1 MPLLA
6 KSALLARVEQGL
18 ESGGWS
24 LLHLSP
30 RGQHPARYR
39 VTKADL
45 HIPLRVYIW
54 NVSHG
59 GGQRN
64 AAEYRIQV
72 TGLNPNQFIPE
83 QDGKTLILGFWAEV
97 GVFAAF
103 DFQCHAGQLG
113 GSPSLQIGADA
124 LVRANLQGFAV
135 HEKGN
140 RELAI
145 AFRPDFLGNY
155 VEHCEILH
163 QMAQQ
168 PQALRQMLQL
178 AADPVAF
185 DERGIDADVYAPR
198 RRVLSQTHRTLR
210 AQDFRDRVLKA
221 YAHRCAMCGL
231 QLDLL
236 DGAHILPVSEPGST
250 DDTSNGIA
258 LCTLHHRAY
267 DRRLVTFDSSNRIH
281 LNERLVRELVE
292 AGHDSKLAEFTASL
306 RDRIHLPDDTRD
318 RPNPELVRVANRLRG
333 WDLCAAD

>member
-1 MPLLA
+1 MPLLR
-6 KSALLARVEQGL
+6 KPALLEEVERGL
-18 ESGGWS
+18 ESSGWS
-24 LLHLSP
+24 LLRLSP

-39 VTKADL
+39 VSKADI
-45 HIPLRVYIW
+45 HIPVSVYIW

-59 GGQRN
+59 GGHRN

-72 TGLNPNQFIPE
+72 TGLNPNQFILE

-103 DFQCHAGQLG
+103 DYQCHDGQLG

-124 LVRANLQGFAV
+124 LMHAGRHGFAV

-155 VEHCEILH
+155 VEHCEVLH

-185 DERGIDADVYAPR
+185 DDLGMDVDVHETR
-198 RRVLSQTHRTLR
+198 RRVLSQTYKTLR
-210 AQDFRDRVLKA
+210 ATDFRDRVLKA
-221 YAHRCAMCGL
+221 YSHRCAMCGL

-267 DRRLVTFDSSNRIH
+267 DRRLVTFDPSYRIH
-281 LNERLVRELVE
+281 LNDALLGKLVE
-292 AGHDSKLAEFTASL
+292 DGQGGKLAEFATSL
-306 RDRIHLPDDTRD
+306 REGIHVPIDAPD
-318 RPNPELVRVANRLRG
+318 RPNLKLVRVANRLRG
-333 WDLCAAD
+333 WDL